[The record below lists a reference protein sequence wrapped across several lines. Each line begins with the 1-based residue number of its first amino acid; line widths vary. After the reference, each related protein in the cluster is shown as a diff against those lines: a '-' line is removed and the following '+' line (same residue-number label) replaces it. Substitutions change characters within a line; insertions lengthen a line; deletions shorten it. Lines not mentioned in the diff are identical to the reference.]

1 VAISAN
7 TSWLDLPSHR
17 AWLSSGFARLLT
29 FSLRSIRPE
38 GGFHWLDVDGA
49 PMPGRTPQ
57 LFLTARMTHVA
68 ATGVR
73 LGVPGAGELLDHG
86 MASLLGLH
94 ADPAHGGW
102 LSEPGRETRKS
113 TYDHVHVG
121 LAAASAVSVGHDDAA
136 RLLEQVVDAVD
147 LHLWDPQ
154 ALMLRES
161 FAPDWSDDEDYR
173 GANANMHGV
182 EAFLAMGGATGDA
195 TWHGRALAVAG
206 RLVDGTAREHG
217 WLLPEHYTRGWEALP
232 EYNRDE
238 PMHPFRP
245 YGATL
250 GHSLEWARLLLD
262 LDRSPLLDDP
272 PGAGGQRGRAGPA
285 GPRPRL
291 GARRGRPG
299 AGLHGGLGRSAGRGG
314 PPPLAR
320 LRGHPG
326 VGVAAPLYGGHPL
339 GAVVPHGVGPRRAVL
354 HRRVRHLARRA
365 RRRPRRG
372 RRPLARAVRRLPL
385 RRRTHGPL
393 ET

>member
-1 VAISAN
+1 MAITAN
-7 TSWLDLPSHR
+7 TSWLDLPTHR
-17 AWLSSGFARLLT
+17 AWLSSGFARLLA

-38 GGFHWLDVDGA
+38 GGFHWLDADGA

-121 LAAASAVSVGHDDAA
+121 LAAASAVSAGHDDAA
-136 RLLEQVVDAVD
+136 RLLEQVVDVVD
-147 LHLWDPQ
+147 GHLWDPQ

-182 EAFLAMGGATGDA
+182 EAFLAMGDATGDA

-262 LDRSPLLDDP
+262 LHRSPLLDDP
-272 PGAGGQRGRAGPA
+272 PGWLVG
-285 GPRPRL
+285 
-291 GARRGRPG
+291 
-299 AGLHGGLGRSAGRGG
+299 SAD
-314 PPPLAR
+314 A
-320 LRGHPG
+320 
-326 VGVAAPLYGGHPL
+326 
-339 GAVVPHGVGPRRAVL
+339 
-354 HRRVRHLARRA
+354 LARRA
-365 RRRPRRG
+365 LDHGWALDGRPGLVYTVGWDGRPVAGARLHWPVCEGIQASASLLRSTGDTHWERWYRTVWDHAARYFIDESGTWRG
-372 RRPLARAVRRLPL
+372 ELGDDLAEAGGLWPGRSDVYHCGGAH
-385 RRRTHGPL
+385 TGPL